1 MFDFD
6 YLFEWRLR
14 LNEIT
19 SNYVHILDVLVS
31 LAYWKAS
38 IQMLSDQNCVF
49 IENQDFKK
57 CSGSGNTLS
66 IPLKQLLIRL
76 IRSIIHKIQSI

>member
-31 LAYWKAS
+31 LLEKGDDAEVALVSRAS
-38 IQMLSDQNCVF
+38 
-49 IENQDFKK
+49 
-57 CSGSGNTLS
+57 
-66 IPLKQLLIRL
+66 
-76 IRSIIHKIQSI
+76 RSRHPRPSNH